1 MIEKR
6 ISSLEGMIKR
16 SVTSKDME
24 RELKSL
30 KRMIA
35 DNNFSESF
43 EKKLKGLE
51 QIVKKQNKMID
62 AMRSRPVK
70 EGRPVPIVID
80 IKRGPQ
86 IVPYPV

>member
-35 DNNFSESF
+35 GNDFSESF
-43 EKKLKGLE
+43 GKKLKGLE
-51 QIVKKQNKMID
+51 QTIKKQNKMIS
-62 AMRSRPVK
+62 AMRERPVK
-70 EGRPVPIVID
+70 EGRPTPII
-80 IKRGPQ
+80 IEMKRGPQ